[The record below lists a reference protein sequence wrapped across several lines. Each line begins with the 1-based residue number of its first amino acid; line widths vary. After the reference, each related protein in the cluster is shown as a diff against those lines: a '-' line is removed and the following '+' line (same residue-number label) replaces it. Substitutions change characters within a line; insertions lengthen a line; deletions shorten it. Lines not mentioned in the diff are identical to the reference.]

1 MFASKRPRSAQ
12 HSTAARKNKDPL
24 QRIGTDIAASS
35 RTPSLPR
42 SATDGLLEAT
52 RHGSRSPVPERRY
65 SVDAKRTLSRS
76 SSLSQPRV
84 LSGRE
89 IDFGAMK
96 KFNETKLKMQAD
108 VNEELRNAIDAL
120 KKPSRGVTAR
130 EYADAATQRT
140 LPGYQPSRKLQCNAK
155 AVISG

>member
-1 MFASKRPRSAQ
+1 MFASKRPRSAH

-24 QRIGTDIAASS
+24 RRISTAIAPAS
-35 RTPSLPR
+35 RAPSLPR
-42 SATDGLLEAT
+42 SATDGLLEAA
-52 RHGSRSPVPERRY
+52 RHDSRSPASERRY

-140 LPGYQPSRKLQCNAK
+140 RPGHQPSRKL
-155 AVISG
+155 